1 MHLRRSGNRTDRRRL
16 APSARKSTSVQLLLE
31 SLEPRRL
38 LTANDVGS
46 SAALDIND
54 PQIVVAQGDLSV
66 PIAPVQ
72 SGSDIVSFY
81 GYDTANSHASNTGY
95 ETSGLVTFLV
105 HEDASGETGLVVLVD
120 VPHDQFGGTV
130 NLDIDGLNSAIVAVE
145 DDPNEPTPSSG
156 STLFAR
162 SWNAQASDGA
172 AFSHLGYY
180 FSITVE
186 PNYLFGVDGFQ
197 VIDGAD
203 DSTVA
208 IPLADEAFE
217 IYAEYGLQIS
227 DVPSVVSE
235 AAGTMIVTITRGGA
249 IDEDLLVDLQNDD
262 LSRATVPQTVLI
274 PAGSS
279 SAEFTI
285 DLIDNSLPHD
295 AHSLGISASANHL
308 RSAQV
313 TVDIVDDDSPL
324 LDVVIELALYDSN
337 GIESSSGYLVAGTTA
352 THVAF
357 VSNTHTSTFS
367 QPIVFDDSQTP
378 DNSSDDVM
386 FTPHLNAS
394 DTNVGDLNNNFLFDP
409 GEVWQYSRARTV
421 ESGEHLAQVYC
432 GAIDPALDI
441 VLSTATPAEYFGVLP
456 AVAFAQSFSLVDGGG
471 FGTNMSVLS
480 GLNVT
485 ANYQLTNQGN
495 VNLADVAVAGAAYVS
510 GDTNTDNILDIGEV
524 WTYSQTSSAE
534 SGAQSVSAE
543 VTARD
548 ALTNTTVATSVT
560 GSYFGAA
567 PTVALSQSLAASHVL
582 SGASVEVEY
591 QLTNQG
597 NVGLADVAVSGAA
610 YVSGDTN
617 TDNILDIGEVW
628 TYSQTSSAAEGAQSV
643 SAEVTAR
650 DALTN
655 TTVETSAT
663 GSYFGAAPTVALSQS
678 LAALHVLSGASVEV
692 EYQLTNQGNVNLA
705 DVAVSGAAYVSGDTN
720 TDNILDIGEVWTYS
734 QTSSAA
740 EGAQSV
746 SAEVTA
752 RDALTNTTVATSV
765 TGSYFGAAPTV
776 ALSQSLAASH
786 VLSGASVEVEYQLTN
801 QGNVGLAD
809 VAVSGAAYV
818 SGDTNTDNI
827 LDIGEVWIY
836 SQTSSAESGAQS
848 VSAEVTARDALTDT
862 TVATSVTG
870 SYFGATVDWVLVSQ
884 WDGVDDQQFS
894 SFIVGESFHL
904 AFYLENVGNVEL
916 TNVEMQGA
924 VPVLSGQAVD
934 GDFDGDGQIDPGE
947 VWKYESFGTVALGA
961 HTQIATAAAA
971 STRLG
976 APLVSSLET
985 SYFGQYRSLA
995 VTHTG
1000 DEGLGSLRYA
1010 IEDAASRPEGGQIYF
1025 DLSEDDPNFVDID
1038 NHLPGGDTAG
1048 DIFLFQPLS
1057 ALPSLDGSGS
1067 IEILGSGPIPIVID
1081 GSLAG
1086 SSHGLEIFSDGNL
1099 VRDLTIQNFEISGI
1113 HVLGSEN
1120 TIAGNRIGIN
1130 TLDGEAGNGGDGIWI
1145 ENGSQNLIGGEDE
1158 DGVDQNIIAYNA
1170 GNGVGV
1176 QAGTANRISTNAFYE
1191 NVGMGIDLGRDG
1203 FTPNDV
1209 QGDSLDADSGANNLI
1224 NKPVI
1229 TRIEIIGQTVEVDYQ
1244 VPVNSA
1250 EMEGP
1255 LRIEFF
1261 RTDASRREGAEFLGT
1276 DTYTAE
1282 DVHAGGKTLVVEI
1295 DEFPDPNVRIV
1306 ATATSALG
1314 NTSEF
1319 SAPSGIRFT
1328 GRSDEATQQDVVDN
1342 VADGI
1347 LAKLES
1353 LLSGPTPVPTPA
1365 PGQPII
1371 IPSLAVHDFVVDDPV
1386 IEQILIG
1393 RNVFAED
1400 ETDCAL
1406 NVGSGADPLLMIGF
1420 GEAVDDVTMAV
1431 NDYCV
1436 EQVYDLAD
1444 SFSLTAGQMVA
1455 VIWFDPINFTVSIG
1469 DNQVSYDY
1477 DNNPTELAGS
1487 IPGASL
1493 VVTSASATTP
1503 GGVQGIMFAGDA
1515 STINVQMSTT
1525 SSGELMRGGVNIYTV
1540 GTGAGGTTIQP
1551 SIRTV
1556 FQGHLPGESVM
1567 MAFDPSAA
1575 PKLLVGGGAG
1585 STSQSMAGISSPGT
1599 SGGGAGG
1606 GIPMSIPGIFS
1617 GANGFELAFL
1627 DPASMANAGL
1637 DISGSS
1643 SEAGE
1648 DESDIENLENQ
1659 VQEEYGSETDGREE
1673 EDEDTDLDGREE
1685 RDEDFD
1691 EFEDAPPVEDEEEI
1705 EESISAIFDLLGGAL
1720 ASQSGRIDVMEI
1732 LTQGSTKNNHQHS
1745 SSSGNAEVGTPR
1757 WAHSENEYD
1766 QMVTDRWATSFDVRE
1781 SDKTW
1786 TDALVAVRGEG

>member
-1 MHLRRSGNRTDRRRL
+1 MICHCLT
-16 APSARKSTSVQLLLE
+16 LE
-31 SLEPRRL
+31 SNWLCTIP
-38 LTANDVGS
+38 
-46 SAALDIND
+46 
-54 PQIVVAQGDLSV
+54 
-66 PIAPVQ
+66 
-72 SGSDIVSFY
+72 
-81 GYDTANSHASNTGY
+81 TG
-95 ETSGLVTFLV
+95 T
-105 HEDASGETGLVVLVD
+105 
-120 VPHDQFGGTV
+120 
-130 NLDIDGLNSAIVAVE
+130 
-145 DDPNEPTPSSG
+145 
-156 STLFAR
+156 
-162 SWNAQASDGA
+162 
-172 AFSHLGYY
+172 
-180 FSITVE
+180 
-186 PNYLFGVDGFQ
+186 
-197 VIDGAD
+197 
-203 DSTVA
+203 
-208 IPLADEAFE
+208 
-217 IYAEYGLQIS
+217 
-227 DVPSVVSE
+227 
-235 AAGTMIVTITRGGA
+235 
-249 IDEDLLVDLQNDD
+249 
-262 LSRATVPQTVLI
+262 
-274 PAGSS
+274 
-279 SAEFTI
+279 
-285 DLIDNSLPHD
+285 
-295 AHSLGISASANHL
+295 
-308 RSAQV
+308 
-313 TVDIVDDDSPL
+313 
-324 LDVVIELALYDSN
+324 
-337 GIESSSGYLVAGTTA
+337 ESSSGYLVAGTTA
-352 THVAF
+352 TYVAF
-357 VSNTHTSTFS
+357 VTNTQTSSFS

-386 FTPHLNAS
+386 FAPHRNAS

-409 GEVWQYSRARTV
+409 GEVWQYSLARTV
-421 ESGEHLAQVYC
+421 ESGQHLAQVYC
-432 GAIDPALDI
+432 GAIDPILDI

-456 AVAFAQSFSLVDGGG
+456 AVTFAQSFSLVDGAS
-471 FGTNMSVLS
+471 FGTNMSVLAGS
-480 GLNVT
+480 NVT
-485 ANYQLTNQGN
+485 ARYQLTNQGN
-495 VNLADVAVAGAAYVS
+495 VGLADIAVSGAAYVS
-510 GDTNTDNILDIGEV
+510 GDTNTDNILDLDEV
-524 WTYSQTSSAE
+524 WTYSQTSTAE
-534 SGAQSVSAE
+534 AGAQSVSAE

-548 ALTNTTVATSVT
+548 ALTDTTLETSAT
-560 GSYFGAA
+560 GSYFGATPA
-567 PTVALSQSLAASHVL
+567 VAMSQTLAAAHVL

-597 NVGLADVAVSGAA
+597 NVGLADIAVSGAA

-617 TDNILDIGEVW
+617 TDNILDLDEVW
-628 TYSQTSSAAEGAQSV
+628 TYSQTSTAEAGAQSV

-650 DALTN
+650 DALTD
-655 TTVETSAT
+655 TTLETSAA
-663 GSYFGAAPTVALSQS
+663 GSYFGAVVGVSADQTLDSN
-678 LAALHVLSGASVEV
+678 HVLSGTSVGAT
-692 EYQLTNQGNVNLA
+692 YTLTNQGNVGLA
-705 DVAVSGAAYVSGDTN
+705 DIAVSGAAYVSGDTN
-720 TDNILDIGEVWTYS
+720 TDNILDLDEVWTYS
-734 QTSSAA
+734 QTSTA
-740 EGAQSV
+740 EAGEQSV

-752 RDALTNTTVATSV
+752 RDALTDTTLETSA
-765 TGSYFGAAPTV
+765 TGSYFGAAPAV
-776 ALSQSLAASH
+776 AMSQTLAAAH

-809 VAVSGAAYV
+809 IAVSGAAYV

-827 LDIGEVWIY
+827 LDLDEVWTY
-836 SQTSSAESGAQS
+836 SQTSTAEAGAQS

-862 TVATSVTG
+862 TLETSAAGSYFGAVVGVSADQTLDSNHVLSGTSVGATYTLTNQGNVGLADIAVSGAAYVSGDTNTDNILDLDEVWTYSQTSTAEAGEQSVSAEVTARDALTDTTLETSATG

-947 VWKYESFGTVALGA
+947 VWKYESFGTVALGE

-1229 TRIEIIGQTVEVDYQ
+1229 TRIEIVGQTVEVDYQ

-1282 DVHAGGKTLVVEI
+1282 DVRAGGKTLVVEI
-1295 DEFPDPNVRIV
+1295 DEFPDPNIRIV

-1314 NTSEF
+1314 STSEF

-1328 GRSDEATQQDVVDN
+1328 GRSDEATQQDMVDN

-1353 LLSGPTPVPTPA
+1353 LLSGQTPVPTPA
-1365 PGQPII
+1365 PGQTL
-1371 IPSLAVHDFVVDDPV
+1371 SVHDCVVDDPV

-1393 RNVFAED
+1393 RNVFAEN

-1420 GEAVDDVTMAV
+1420 GEA
-1431 NDYCV
+1431 
-1436 EQVYDLAD
+1436 
-1444 SFSLTAGQMVA
+1444 GQRM
-1455 VIWFDPINFTVSIG
+1455 
-1469 DNQVSYDY
+1469 
-1477 DNNPTELAGS
+1477 
-1487 IPGASL
+1487 
-1493 VVTSASATTP
+1493 
-1503 GGVQGIMFAGDA
+1503 
-1515 STINVQMSTT
+1515 
-1525 SSGELMRGGVNIYTV
+1525 
-1540 GTGAGGTTIQP
+1540 
-1551 SIRTV
+1551 
-1556 FQGHLPGESVM
+1556 
-1567 MAFDPSAA
+1567 
-1575 PKLLVGGGAG
+1575 
-1585 STSQSMAGISSPGT
+1585 
-1599 SGGGAGG
+1599 
-1606 GIPMSIPGIFS
+1606 
-1617 GANGFELAFL
+1617 
-1627 DPASMANAGL
+1627 
-1637 DISGSS
+1637 
-1643 SEAGE
+1643 
-1648 DESDIENLENQ
+1648 
-1659 VQEEYGSETDGREE
+1659 
-1673 EDEDTDLDGREE
+1673 
-1685 RDEDFD
+1685 
-1691 EFEDAPPVEDEEEI
+1691 
-1705 EESISAIFDLLGGAL
+1705 
-1720 ASQSGRIDVMEI
+1720 
-1732 LTQGSTKNNHQHS
+1732 
-1745 SSSGNAEVGTPR
+1745 
-1757 WAHSENEYD
+1757 
-1766 QMVTDRWATSFDVRE
+1766 
-1781 SDKTW
+1781 
-1786 TDALVAVRGEG
+1786 

>member
-1 MHLRRSGNRTDRRRL
+1 
-16 APSARKSTSVQLLLE
+16 
-31 SLEPRRL
+31 
-38 LTANDVGS
+38 
-46 SAALDIND
+46 
-54 PQIVVAQGDLSV
+54 
-66 PIAPVQ
+66 
-72 SGSDIVSFY
+72 
-81 GYDTANSHASNTGY
+81 
-95 ETSGLVTFLV
+95 
-105 HEDASGETGLVVLVD
+105 
-120 VPHDQFGGTV
+120 
-130 NLDIDGLNSAIVAVE
+130 
-145 DDPNEPTPSSG
+145 
-156 STLFAR
+156 
-162 SWNAQASDGA
+162 
-172 AFSHLGYY
+172 
-180 FSITVE
+180 
-186 PNYLFGVDGFQ
+186 
-197 VIDGAD
+197 
-203 DSTVA
+203 
-208 IPLADEAFE
+208 
-217 IYAEYGLQIS
+217 
-227 DVPSVVSE
+227 
-235 AAGTMIVTITRGGA
+235 
-249 IDEDLLVDLQNDD
+249 
-262 LSRATVPQTVLI
+262 
-274 PAGSS
+274 
-279 SAEFTI
+279 
-285 DLIDNSLPHD
+285 
-295 AHSLGISASANHL
+295 
-308 RSAQV
+308 
-313 TVDIVDDDSPL
+313 
-324 LDVVIELALYDSN
+324 
-337 GIESSSGYLVAGTTA
+337 
-352 THVAF
+352 
-357 VSNTHTSTFS
+357 
-367 QPIVFDDSQTP
+367 
-378 DNSSDDVM
+378 
-386 FTPHLNAS
+386 
-394 DTNVGDLNNNFLFDP
+394 
-409 GEVWQYSRARTV
+409 
-421 ESGEHLAQVYC
+421 
-432 GAIDPALDI
+432 
-441 VLSTATPAEYFGVLP
+441 
-456 AVAFAQSFSLVDGGG
+456 
-471 FGTNMSVLS
+471 
-480 GLNVT
+480 
-485 ANYQLTNQGN
+485 
-495 VNLADVAVAGAAYVS
+495 
-510 GDTNTDNILDIGEV
+510 
-524 WTYSQTSSAE
+524 
-534 SGAQSVSAE
+534 
-543 VTARD
+543 
-548 ALTNTTVATSVT
+548 
-560 GSYFGAA
+560 
-567 PTVALSQSLAASHVL
+567 
-582 SGASVEVEY
+582 
-591 QLTNQG
+591 
-597 NVGLADVAVSGAA
+597 
-610 YVSGDTN
+610 
-617 TDNILDIGEVW
+617 
-628 TYSQTSSAAEGAQSV
+628 
-643 SAEVTAR
+643 
-650 DALTN
+650 
-655 TTVETSAT
+655 
-663 GSYFGAAPTVALSQS
+663 
-678 LAALHVLSGASVEV
+678 
-692 EYQLTNQGNVNLA
+692 
-705 DVAVSGAAYVSGDTN
+705 
-720 TDNILDIGEVWTYS
+720 
-734 QTSSAA
+734 
-740 EGAQSV
+740 
-746 SAEVTA
+746 
-752 RDALTNTTVATSV
+752 
-765 TGSYFGAAPTV
+765 
-776 ALSQSLAASH
+776 
-786 VLSGASVEVEYQLTN
+786 
-801 QGNVGLAD
+801 
-809 VAVSGAAYV
+809 
-818 SGDTNTDNI
+818 
-827 LDIGEVWIY
+827 
-836 SQTSSAESGAQS
+836 
-848 VSAEVTARDALTDT
+848 LTDT
-862 TVATSVTG
+862 TLETSATG

-947 VWKYESFGTVALGA
+947 VWKYESFGTVALGE

-1229 TRIEIIGQTVEVDYQ
+1229 TRIEIVGQTVEVDYQ

-1282 DVHAGGKTLVVEI
+1282 DVRAGGKTLVVEI
-1295 DEFPDPNVRIV
+1295 DEFPDPNIRIV

-1314 NTSEF
+1314 STSEF

-1328 GRSDEATQQDVVDN
+1328 GRSDEATQQDMVDN

-1353 LLSGPTPVPTPA
+1353 LLSGQTPVPTPA
-1365 PGQPII
+1365 PGQTL
-1371 IPSLAVHDFVVDDPV
+1371 SVHDCVVDDPV

-1393 RNVFAED
+1393 RNVFAEN

-1436 EQVYDLAD
+1436 EQVYDLVD
-1444 SFSLTAGQMVA
+1444 SLSLTAGQMVA

-1477 DNNPTELAGS
+1477 DNNPTELTGS

-1575 PKLLVGGGAG
+1575 PKLLVGGGTG
-1585 STSQSMAGISSPGT
+1585 SSSQSMAGISSPGT

-1617 GANGFELAFL
+1617 GDGGFELAFL

-1648 DESDIENLENQ
+1648 DESDVEDLENQ

-1673 EDEDTDLDGREE
+1673 EEEDTDLDGREE
-1685 RDEDFD
+1685 GDEDFD
-1691 EFEDAPPVEDEEEI
+1691 DFEDAPPVEDEEEI

-1720 ASQSGRIDVMEI
+1720 ASKSGRIDVMEI
-1732 LTQGSTKNNHQHS
+1732 LTQGSTTNNHQRS
-1745 SSSGNAEVGTPR
+1745 SSSGNAEVVTPR

-1766 QMVTDRWATSFDVRE
+1766 QMVTDRWATSFDARE
-1781 SDKTW
+1781 SDKNW
-1786 TDALVAVRGEG
+1786 TDAIVAARGEG